1 MMDKPKTHWQGLRRN
16 VRNRLV
22 SGMLVLVPVGVTL
35 LVMRWVLQWMAGFLQ
50 PFVEKLAFHLA
61 TALNMGHIPP
71 QALKVPLMIV
81 SIAGFLLAVYLTGAL
96 AQAVVGRRLIHAGE
110 TVLMRVPLARTIY
123 SAAKQVMEAIA
134 TPTRSALRTVVLV
147 EFPRRGIWSVG
158 FLTGRLV
165 EAEDHGMLKVFVPTT
180 PNPTTG
186 FFVIVPQE
194 DVMITDMTVEEAFK
208 MIISGGIV
216 SPSALGGKL
225 PVERRCRMVP
235 PATQENGPQD
245 VQGPMR

>member
-1 MMDKPKTHWQGLRRN
+1 MTDRQPTRWQGVRRS

-50 PFVEKLAFHLA
+50 PFVEGLAARLGA
-61 TALNMGHIPP
+61 APGVGHIPP
-71 QALKVPLMIV
+71 QLFKVPLMIV
-81 SIAGFLLAVYLTGAL
+81 SIVGFLAGVYLTGAL
-96 AQAVVGRRLIHAGE
+96 AQAVIGRRLIRSGE
-110 TVLMRVPLARTIY
+110 TVLLRVPLARTIY

-134 TPTRSALRTVVLV
+134 TPARSALRTVVVV
-147 EFPRRGIWSVG
+147 EFPRRGMWSIG

-165 EAEDHGMLKVFVPTT
+165 DAGDRGMLKVFIPTT

-186 FFVIVPQE
+186 FFVMVPHE
-194 DVMITDMTVEEAFK
+194 DVDITDLTVEEAFK

-216 SPSALGGKL
+216 SPSGLEGRLSALRQPCGAAVADDDDHL
-225 PVERRCRMVP
+225 D
-235 PATQENGPQD
+235 AWD
-245 VQGPMR
+245 